1 MTNSQLSRVNG
12 LALLIGAVAFVV
24 HLLLRSL
31 MTAGIEPTTF
41 AKQALW
47 VPANSL
53 GLIGAALVV
62 LELPVL
68 YAGVAG
74 PISWLGLVGVA
85 LVDVA
90 WMFFGVFLSLY
101 AMLLLPWLADKAPS
115 LVAAG
120 APLPAGLVIAFIAG
134 LAAWLVGAVLLAIP
148 FVRGRLQPRWIGYV
162 LFVSAFWLVVGNLII
177 APSGPATNLAINLLS
192 NLGPVLFLVPVG
204 YLCTRTWTGQPDK
217 GG

>member
-1 MTNSQLSRVNG
+1 MTNSQLSRVNR

-24 HLLLRSL
+24 HLVLRSL
-31 MTAGIEPTTF
+31 MTAGIEPTAF

-47 VPANSL
+47 VPVNSL
-53 GLIGAALVV
+53 GLIGAALLV
-62 LELPVL
+62 LELPVV

-74 PISWLGLVGVA
+74 PINWLGLVGVA

-101 AMLLLPWLADKAPS
+101 AMLLLPWLADKAPL

-120 APLPAGLVIAFIAG
+120 TPLPAGLVIAFIAG

-148 FVRGRLQPRWIGYV
+148 FVRGRLQPRWVGYV
-162 LFVSAFWLVVGNLII
+162 LLASAFWLVVGNLII
-177 APSGPATNLAINLLS
+177 APSGPPTNLAINLLS

-204 YLCTRTWTGQPDK
+204 YICTRTWASIPDL
-217 GG
+217 